1 MSFLLAV
8 VGLLLLVLIHEAGHF
23 IAAKAVGMRATKFYV
38 GFPPALAKIRR
49 GDTEYG
55 LGAIPLGGYVRI
67 VGMVRPRP
75 QDLRNVADAV
85 TEAREQRPD
94 EVVDRLTPALE

>member
-8 VGLLLLVLIHEAGHF
+8 VGLLVLVLIHEAGHF
-23 IAAKAVGMRATKFYV
+23 VAAKAVGMRATKFYV
-38 GFPPALAKIRR
+38 GFPPAIAKVRR

-55 LGAIPLGGYVRI
+55 FGAIPLGGYVRI
-67 VGMVRPRP
+67 VGMARPRP

-85 TEAREQRPD
+85 SEARERRPED
-94 EVVDRLTPALE
+94 VPDRLTPAL